1 MPRIPLTWLAEHTDD
16 EVLDVAWS
24 CAADVTEERHGRPG
38 AEDPS
43 VILIRQGG
51 GLRRVVRADT
61 LLAAYVGVADGELTA
76 RVAVDA
82 IASLVGVD
90 PDAVR
95 RQLVPQIRDLV
106 ADGLLT

>member
-1 MPRIPLTWLAEHTDD
+1 M
-16 EVLDVAWS
+16 LDVAWS

-61 LLAAYVGVADGELTA
+61 LLAAYLGVADGAL
-76 RVAVDA
+76 DA
-82 IASLVGVD
+82 IAALVEMD
-90 PDAVR
+90 PAAVR
-95 RQLVPQIRDLV
+95 SELVPQIRDLV
-106 ADGLLT
+106 ADGLLI